1 LNVASFQL
9 CYLSAAMS
17 DSPVKTVRVDRYML
31 AEIGSSRSVADA
43 LAQVGA
49 SIQGIRNTE
58 PLLARLLEQI
68 FEFIPA
74 ERGAVL
80 LSGVHPQHLEPAAF
94 RGLSFELKRE
104 LPASAFRDRTAI
116 LVNAPNSILCV
127 PLWLF
132 DSGLGVI
139 YLDSG
144 RANAFTVEHLH
155 LLIAVAGQAAAPLD
169 YTRHIDSLQVE
180 NQQLLEYADVDHGL
194 VGDSPVIADMRALI
208 NKVAA
213 SDSSVLILGEMGTG
227 KELVARGIHRNS
239 RRSQGPFMAINC
251 AAIPETLV
259 ESELFGHERGAFSG
273 AVALKKGK
281 VEEANGGTLFL
292 DEVGELRKQTQAA
305 LLRFLQEREFQ
316 RVGGTRTLRTD
327 VRVVAA
333 TNRELN
339 ESMDRGDF
347 RGDLYYRLNVVE
359 FRTPSLREMRQDIPR
374 LVEHFIQT
382 RRHIGVVKGISPEA
396 LERIVRYDWPGN
408 VRQLQNAIDHALVNH
423 SSEFIQ
429 LKDLPMGVTKEPSV
443 ESVESSLES
452 DLRVTRN
459 ASIERAIQDARGN
472 LKAASVLL
480 GISTRHLRRLM
491 QERNVKM
498 P

>member
-1 LNVASFQL
+1 L
-9 CYLSAAMS
+9 CYRSGAMS
-17 DSPVKTVRVDRYML
+17 ESPVKTVRVDRYVL
-31 AEIGSSRSVADA
+31 AEIGSSKSIADA
-43 LAQVGA
+43 VAQVGA

-74 ERGAVL
+74 ERGVVL
-80 LSGVHPQHLEPAAF
+80 LAGVHPEHLEPAAF
-94 RGLSFELKRE
+94 RGSPFEVKRE
-104 LPASAFRDRTAI
+104 IPASAFRDHTAI
-116 LVNAPNSILCV
+116 LANGSNPILCV
-127 PLWLF
+127 PILWF
-132 DSGLGVI
+132 DSRLGVI

-144 RANAFTVEHLH
+144 RANAFTAQQLN
-155 LLIAVAGQAAAPLD
+155 LLIAIAGLAAAPLD

-194 VGDSPVIADMRALI
+194 VGDSPAITEMRALI
-208 NKVAA
+208 SKVAA

-251 AAIPETLV
+251 AAIAETLV

-273 AVALKKGK
+273 AVTLKKGK

-292 DEVGELRKQTQAA
+292 DEVGELKKPTQAA

-327 VRVVAA
+327 VRIVAA
-333 TNRELN
+333 TNRNLD

-374 LVEHFIQT
+374 LVEHFIHT

-396 LERIVRYDWPGN
+396 LQHMVRYDWPGN

-429 LKDLPMGVTKEPSV
+429 LNDLPMGVTKKPSV
-443 ESVESSLES
+443 DSIESSLES

-459 ASIERAIQDARGN
+459 ASIERAIQEARGN
-472 LKAASVLL
+472 LKDASVLL

>member
-1 LNVASFQL
+1 
-9 CYLSAAMS
+9 
-17 DSPVKTVRVDRYML
+17 
-31 AEIGSSRSVADA
+31 
-43 LAQVGA
+43 
-49 SIQGIRNTE
+49 
-58 PLLARLLEQI
+58 
-68 FEFIPA
+68 
-74 ERGAVL
+74 
-80 LSGVHPQHLEPAAF
+80 
-94 RGLSFELKRE
+94 
-104 LPASAFRDRTAI
+104 
-116 LVNAPNSILCV
+116 
-127 PLWLF
+127 
-132 DSGLGVI
+132 
-139 YLDSG
+139 
-144 RANAFTVEHLH
+144 
-155 LLIAVAGQAAAPLD
+155 LIAIAGMVAAPLD

-194 VGDSPVIADMRALI
+194 VGDSPAIAEMRVLI
-208 NKVAA
+208 SKVAA

-251 AAIPETLV
+251 AAIPETLI

-292 DEVGELRKQTQAA
+292 DEVGELKKPTQAA

-327 VRVVAA
+327 VRVIAA
-333 TNRELN
+333 TNRNLN
-339 ESMDRGDF
+339 ESMDRGEF

-359 FRTPSLREMRQDIPR
+359 FRTPSLREMRQDIPK

-382 RRHIGVVKGISPEA
+382 RRHVGVVKGISPEA
-396 LERIVRYDWPGN
+396 LECMVRYDWPGN
-408 VRQLQNAIDHALVNH
+408 VRQLQNAVDHALVLHN
-423 SSEFIQ
+423 SEFIQ
-429 LKDLPMGVTKEPSV
+429 LKDLPVVVTKEPPV
-443 ESVESSLES
+443 EAAESSLES
-452 DLRVTRN
+452 DIRLTRK
-459 ASIERAIQDARGN
+459 ASIERAIQETRGN
-472 LKAASVLL
+472 IKAAAILL

>member
-1 LNVASFQL
+1 
-9 CYLSAAMS
+9 MS
-17 DSPVKTVRVDRYML
+17 DSLIKTVRVDRYVL
-31 AEIGSSRSVADA
+31 SDVGSSKAIADT

-58 PLLARLLEQI
+58 PLLTRLLEQV

-80 LSGVHPQHLEPAAF
+80 LAGVQPQHLEPTVF
-94 RGLSFELKRE
+94 REAPFEVKRE
-104 LPASAFRDRTAI
+104 IPASAFRDRTAI
-116 LVNAPNSILCV
+116 LVNAPHSILCV
-127 PLWLF
+127 PVWLF

-139 YLDSG
+139 YLDS
-144 RANAFTVEHLH
+144 RQANAFTAQHLN
-155 LLIAVAGQAAAPLD
+155 LLIAIAGQAASPLD

-180 NQQLLEYADVDHGL
+180 NRQLLEYADVDHGL
-194 VGDSPVIADMRALI
+194 VGDSPAIADMRALI
-208 NKVAA
+208 NTVAA

-251 AAIPETLV
+251 AAIPETLI

-292 DEVGELRKQTQAA
+292 DEVGELKKPTQAA
-305 LLRFLQEREFQ
+305 MLRFLQEREFQ
-316 RVGGTRTLRTD
+316 RVGGTRTLHTD
-327 VRVVAA
+327 VRIVAA
-333 TNRELN
+333 TNRNLKQ
-339 ESMDRGDF
+339 SMDQGEF

-382 RRHIGVVKGISPEA
+382 RRHVGVVKGISPEA
-396 LERIVRYDWPGN
+396 LECMVRYDWPGN
-408 VRQLQNAIDHALVNH
+408 IRQLQNAVDHALVIH
-423 SSEFIQ
+423 KSEFIE
-429 LKDLPMGVTKEPSV
+429 LKNLPSV
-443 ESVESSLES
+443 VLEGPAFDSTPSSLET
-452 DLRVTRN
+452 DVLQTRR
-459 ASIERAIQDARGN
+459 AAVERAIQETRSN
-472 LKAASVLL
+472 PKAAAALL
-480 GISTRHLRRLM
+480 GISTRHLRRLVR
-491 QERNVKM
+491 ELKVKM